1 MWGRDDEIG
10 QSTTTVDESNDSN
23 EKTESLSQKTAPSLR
38 NEKDETDT
46 NDGYSSDPEIK
57 SSRVSFNISQSR
69 SKRTQQKK
77 QEIVESAEDS
87 LAISSASSSS
97 TSDRAPPPP
106 PKPKKPKSK
115 EPSKLSKKS
124 WKDRVLNTLASGINA
139 FNEKAEALEKSLNS
153 PKPEKSTPPPP
164 PKSKLSAPTT
174 KAPPNSMAPSDT
186 AMTTSSPKNNNAT
199 RSESGTS
206 TKITPQTSSPPQ
218 QSKISLKNGDVILVA
233 SSLGSAPPP
242 PPKIRPVVESSSPPR
257 TVPSRP
263 IDRRPSINTIL
274 AEATNYDVEN
284 AKYNASI
291 VGVEERQD
299 AMNSKKIVT
308 LYKIAVSKGSQ
319 KWFVFRRFAQFDE
332 LDKRLKRKGLLPVT
346 DSTFMGK
353 WQKMKVKGTSTYFNL
368 FVPYSCMVRFDLFP
382 LSKE

>member
-115 EPSKLSKKS
+115 
-124 WKDRVLNTLASGINA
+124 
-139 FNEKAEALEKSLNS
+139 
-153 PKPEKSTPPPP
+153 
-164 PKSKLSAPTT
+164 
-174 KAPPNSMAPSDT
+174 
-186 AMTTSSPKNNNAT
+186 
-199 RSESGTS
+199 GTS
-206 TKITPQTSSPPQ
+206 YIFSCHSFCF
-218 QSKISLKNGDVILVA
+218 SVLKFI
-233 SSLGSAPPP
+233 
-242 PPKIRPVVESSSPPR
+242 EFYFR
-257 TVPSRP
+257 TFE
-263 IDRRPSINTIL
+263 TL
-274 AEATNYDVEN
+274 
-284 AKYNASI
+284 
-291 VGVEERQD
+291 Q
-299 AMNSKKIVT
+299 KIVER
-308 LYKIAVSKGSQ
+308 S
-319 KWFVFRRFAQFDE
+319 RFE
-332 LDKRLKRKGLLPVT
+332 
-346 DSTFMGK
+346 
-353 WQKMKVKGTSTYFNL
+353 YFGQWN
-368 FVPYSCMVRFDLFP
+368 
-382 LSKE
+382 